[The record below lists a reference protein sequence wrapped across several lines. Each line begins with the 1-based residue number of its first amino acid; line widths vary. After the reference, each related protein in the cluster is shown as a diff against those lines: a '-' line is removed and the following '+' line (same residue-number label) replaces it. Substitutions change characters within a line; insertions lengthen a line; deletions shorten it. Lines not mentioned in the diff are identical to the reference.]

1 MFLLFYSKKI
11 RSNEQTESNNSGSYF
26 YYEMKNDNGNYT
38 LKDKNRE
45 GVLIYLTHDK
55 AYYKDNNT
63 DEWLYIFFGSF
74 K

>member
-1 MFLLFYSKKI
+1 
-11 RSNEQTESNNSGSYF
+11 
-26 YYEMKNDNGNYT
+26 MKNDNGNYT
-38 LKDKNRE
+38 LKDKNKE